1 MDDNGKVALGKL
13 FPFNYAGKS
22 GQFSCII
29 KTDSNPSS
37 DGFEDALLSLSVGD
51 EIAVKAGKRH
61 LGVAAKNCD
70 PIRNINLF
78 ACSMGIA
85 PALQMTQY
93 FSRDSSLIDSVDLL
107 WINKEKDGFVCDDE
121 IQDLD
126 NKLGDKLKVSRFINA
141 YLDDISVF
149 ESDDFMSTIPSYEYG
164 RITVLCGPSIFVDVM
179 RRIAQ
184 RKGFAPENILTIQ
197 TN

>member
-1 MDDNGKVALGKL
+1 MDDNEKVVLGKL
-13 FPFNYAGKS
+13 FPFNYAGKN
-22 GQFSCII
+22 GQFSCIV
-29 KTDSNPSS
+29 KTDIDS
-37 DGFEDALLSLSVGD
+37 DDNFEGALMGLSVGD

-61 LGVAAKNCD
+61 LGVAAKYCD
-70 PIRNINLF
+70 PIRSINLF

-93 FSRDSSLIDSVDLL
+93 FSRQSDLIDSVDFL
-107 WINKEKDGFVCDDE
+107 WINKEKNGFVCDDDV
-121 IQDLD
+121 QDLD

-141 YLDDISVF
+141 YLNDINVF
-149 ESDDFMSTIPSYEYG
+149 ESEDFMSTIPSYEYG
-164 RITVLCGPSIFVDVM
+164 RITVVCGPAVFVDVLKK
-179 RRIAQ
+179 IAQ